1 MNTGAQELAN
11 ISILATLIARLLDGV
26 TVWDLEKAA
35 LAPVIGAILGGMNP
49 QHVIVSC
56 LDAMPADSL
65 LGQ

>member
-1 MNTGAQELAN
+1 MNTGAEELAN
-11 ISILATLIARLLDGV
+11 ISILATVIARLLDRV

-35 LAPVIGAILGGMNP
+35 LDPSIGDILGRMNP

>member
-1 MNTGAQELAN
+1 MNTGAEELAN
-11 ISILATLIARLLDGV
+11 ILILTTVVTRLLDGV

-35 LAPVIGAILGGMNP
+35 LSPVTGAILEEMNP

-65 LGQ
+65 LSQ